1 MNRDIQPEVLEA
13 IFEEALEE
21 RKNNGCRRQRK
32 SMATNVPSQAE
43 HDRRKANADRRAL
56 SQSHNRNTH

>member
-21 RKNNGCRRQRK
+21 RKNSGCRRRRN
-32 SMATNVPSQAE
+32 SIANDSSQAE
-43 HDRRKANADRRAL
+43 SDRRKANADRRAL
-56 SQSHNRNTH
+56 SQSQNSNTH